1 MKQCAK
7 KFEMVL
13 QGTRRRAWRLT
24 AGVLLAG
31 GLAGC
36 QTVNTTQGGA
46 VGVERKQMMMV
57 SSQEMEQAASQ
68 NYRQVLQKAASQGA
82 LDRNPAQVER
92 VRTVA
97 ARLIPVTGVFRPDA
111 PRWKWEVHVI
121 SSKELNAW
129 CMAGGK
135 IAFYSGIIEGL
146 QLSDD
151 EMAAVMGHEIAHA
164 LREHSREQASE
175 QMVTNLGV
183 NVLGAVL
190 GVDSSGLGKLA
201 QLGIG
206 LPHSRAHET
215 EADRMGVELAARA
228 GYDPRA
234 AIGLWQKMARAGGGQ
249 GPEWMST
256 HPSTQSRIEDLR
268 VYAARVLPLYEQA
281 ATQHARPVK

>member
-1 MKQCAK
+1 
-7 KFEMVL
+7 MVL

-164 LREHSREQASE
+164 LREHSR
-175 QMVTNLGV
+175 
-183 NVLGAVL
+183 
-190 GVDSSGLGKLA
+190 
-201 QLGIG
+201 
-206 LPHSRAHET
+206 
-215 EADRMGVELAARA
+215 
-228 GYDPRA
+228 
-234 AIGLWQKMARAGGGQ
+234 
-249 GPEWMST
+249 
-256 HPSTQSRIEDLR
+256 
-268 VYAARVLPLYEQA
+268 
-281 ATQHARPVK
+281 